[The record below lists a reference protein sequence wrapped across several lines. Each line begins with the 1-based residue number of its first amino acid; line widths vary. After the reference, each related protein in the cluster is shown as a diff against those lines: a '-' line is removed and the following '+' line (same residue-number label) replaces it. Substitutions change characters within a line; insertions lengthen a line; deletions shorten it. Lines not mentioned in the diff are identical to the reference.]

1 MSNKIVR
8 VGVLAHI
15 DHGKTTVTASIMHA
29 LASMG
34 KEIIVIDEN
43 IKNEID
49 LIVEE
54 PMKMKEIE
62 FPISDMNTYK
72 EYYDV
77 IEEVKPYL
85 EIRTKIRKTG
95 KLKHINKNKFTN

>member
-1 MSNKIVR
+1 M

-15 DHGKTTVTASIMHA
+15 DHGKTTVTAEIMHA
-29 LASMG
+29 LASTG
-34 KEIIVIDEN
+34 KEVVVVDIDN
-43 IKNEID
+43 IEEVKNKFNFIN
-49 LIVEE
+49 EE
-54 PMKMKEIE
+54 PTKMKEIE